1 MMSRT
6 TSVAFV
12 LGLVVGGAA
21 IAQDVVGR
29 VLFIAEDDNGKV
41 WANLS
46 LTGQRMDEPYVPMV
60 VAVEN
65 KLQKPATVD
74 RDSFW
79 LEDLEGIVY
88 VLPTVKEQRKNYKKT
103 VMDYRT
109 VSYAGIPWE
118 SWQYNRRLETT
129 NFFPNLQ
136 SNRGNVVRDKAT
148 LRQRHA
154 MVNLMYFERPR
165 NLELGKPFFLVVRPE
180 GWETPIRLRLVIS

>member
-1 MMSRT
+1 MLRKT
-6 TSVAFV
+6 LVAII
-12 LGLVVGGAA
+12 LGLAAGASL
-21 IAQDVVGR
+21 AQDDVGK

-46 LTGQRMDEPYVPMV
+46 LSGQRMDEPYLPMV

-65 KLQKPATVD
+65 KLKKPATVD
-74 RDSFW
+74 RESFW

-88 VLPTVKEQRKNYKKT
+88 VMPTVKEQRKNYKKT

-118 SWQYNRRLETT
+118 SWRYNRRLETT

-136 SNRGNVVRDKAT
+136 STRANVVRDKAT

-154 MVNLMYFERPR
+154 MVDLMYFERPR
-165 NLELGKPFFLVVRPE
+165 NLQIGKPFFLVVHPE
-180 GWETPIRLRLVIS
+180 GWETPIRLRLIIT